1 MKRLVVYFSYT
12 DHTKQIVKMIQE
24 RISCDVLE
32 LQPVK
37 EYSKDYQKVVD
48 QETNNDQNKMI
59 EIKKFDYNLD
69 DYDEIIIGTPVWWY
83 TMVPAIRTFLKEN
96 DLTGKIIRP
105 FATNA
110 GWLGHTFEDIKELC
124 PNSKV
129 ISPMNIVFDS
139 DYYNLKP
146 KTKIEDLYNWIDN
159 L

>member
-24 RISCDVLE
+24 RVACDVLE
-32 LQPVK
+32 LQPIK

-48 QETNNDQNKMI
+48 EETGNNQDKI
-59 EIKKFDYNLD
+59 IGIKNYDYKIN

-83 TMVPAIRTFLKEN
+83 TMVPAIRTFLK
-96 DLTGKIIRP
+96 D
-105 FATNA
+105 
-110 GWLGHTFEDIKELC
+110 
-124 PNSKV
+124 SKV
-129 ISPMNIVFDS
+129 ESPMNIVFDS

-146 KTKIEDLYNWIDN
+146 KTNIKDLYNWIDN